1 MKTGTIR
8 SSMQIKE
15 QPNRGWQVTFAGMG
29 INLALGILY
38 SWSVIAQ
45 FLRDALGWTA
55 MSSQLPYMIACGIF
69 AILMVPGGRMQDKLG
84 PRIVLIASAVFAGIG
99 LIGSSFFLS
108 VTGLALFFGI
118 FFGTAMGL
126 GYSSTTPPAVK
137 WFSAQKRGLVT
148 GWLSAVSAW
157 LLFTLHR

>member
-1 MKTGTIR
+1 
-8 SSMQIKE
+8 
-15 QPNRGWQVTFAGMG
+15 
-29 INLALGILY
+29 
-38 SWSVIAQ
+38 
-45 FLRDALGWTA
+45 
-55 MSSQLPYMIACGIF
+55 
-69 AILMVPGGRMQDKLG
+69 MQDKLG
-84 PRIVLIASAVFAGIG
+84 PRIVLMASAVFAGIG

-148 GWLSAVSAW
+148 GLVVSGFGLASVYAAPLTSSLLSSLGISSTFLILGIAFW
-157 LLFTLHR
+157 

>member
-1 MKTGTIR
+1 MGKEVLPIVKTGTIR

-38 SWSVIAQ
+38 TRSDKAQ
-45 FLRDALGWTA
+45 NLRAAQGWTA
-55 MSSQLPYMIACGIF
+55 MRSQLPYMIACGIF

-99 LIGSSFFLS
+99 LIGSTFYLRF
-108 VTGLALFFGI
+108 TGLAI
-118 FFGTAMGL
+118 F
-126 GYSSTTPPAVK
+126 
-137 WFSAQKRGLVT
+137 
-148 GWLSAVSAW
+148 
-157 LLFTLHR
+157 